1 MNINQLFSL
10 AHHSLNVAEMQRNR
24 FLFEKQEFQQL
35 QQKKRL
41 PRELAQKHRELDTRI
56 QKGEE
61 VVEDEEA
68 VEDDAEEDDAVL
80 LQTIQSILGRGGE

>member
-10 AHHSLNVAEMQRNR
+10 AHHSLDVAEMQRNR
-24 FLFEKQEFQQL
+24 FLVAEQEFQQL

-41 PRELAQKHRELDTRI
+41 TQKHRELDTRI

-61 VVEDEEA
+61 VVEDEA
-68 VEDDAEEDDAVL
+68 VEDDAVL